1 MEQQELLVHV
11 TAPSRLRDDRRYQ
24 SLASQL
30 HKFELA
36 AITHVYG
43 FVGLAS
49 GGATNGRSATS
60 GLSFHETTT
69 TKPTCSTRPP
79 SREEVVVD
87 VLENVLVVAS
97 PTIGI
102 STKAS
107 LEAEPAAVTARLG
120 GHFNSTIHDSP
131 VDRIDLDEGLGF
143 GGSGKSGIGARCMGQ
158 WQVGKGPNPNK
169 ILHAHRICN
178 NLPFK
183 NPLHNIETSYL
194 ASQAVRTPEAKR
206 PRTAPADA
214 TGTIQV
220 PRTLNKAHKRSASDS
235 LLDGSFMTSRTIS
248 DSQLGKD
255 SVYSRSE
262 GSERAEPELT
272 AVASHA
278 VERGRNVR
286 PTKQPRLGMLSDQD
300 LVMMD
305 EANDTSE
312 MHTEASTISI
322 GTAAGQNYLVR
333 PPHGCTGPF
342 FLRDRSEDWT
352 SPPEPSVT
360 DSSDAISSTL
370 SPSQPLPLRLS
381 QTQCSPSALPQPNR
395 VVDLTVEN
403 REFADPETQDV
414 SARRVPSSS
423 GHRSQ
428 SLARLAYD
436 PIEDSPNSATRSF
449 RYDGGLSIQATK
461 TQDDQPSRSTS
472 FNSNRRYD
480 FTTSIR
486 GLPDLIQAPPPPIG
500 NGIFTTHVS
509 SALSTLL
516 ARLPLAQYFRPAKV
530 TRDVRVL
537 ERGHWMLRV
546 KIASIKE
553 VAEARRVIS
562 KGELFKALQGRLD
575 EVNSTQAD
583 SRYEVWKAASDDLS
597 GQASKR
603 CDLWTEDEFLGFWD
617 VLKKY
622 IEDGKAG
629 HGLSVTKDW
638 DCEAVTPG
646 RSTQSIYARI
656 RVYTWGEVVG
666 HIWIALWVLSDKRTA
681 YVPMEWLSADGSM
694 VVKMSGSRHK
704 GGKLGPWVSKASPG
718 GKGSWGVATATG
730 TPPYNQGK
738 YLHIAS
744 GNSSSVP

>member
-1 MEQQELLVHV
+1 MLVHI
-11 TAPSRLRDDRRYQ
+11 TAPSRLRDDRRYR

-69 TKPTCSTRPP
+69 TKPTCSIRPP

-97 PTIGI
+97 PKIGVL
-102 STKAS
+102 TKAS

-120 GHFNSTIHDSP
+120 GHFNSTIHETP

-143 GGSGKSGIGARCMGQ
+143 GGSGKSGIGARYMGQ
-158 WQVGKGPNPNK
+158 WQVGEGQNSNK
-169 ILHAHRICN
+169 MLHSHRICN
-178 NLPFK
+178 NPPFK
-183 NPLHNIETSYL
+183 NPLHNIDTSDL
-194 ASQAVRTPEAKR
+194 ASHAVRTPEAKR

-235 LLDGSFMTSRTIS
+235 LLDSSFISSSTIS
-248 DSQLGKD
+248 DTQLGNNG
-255 SVYSRSE
+255 VYSRSK
-262 GSERAEPELT
+262 GYQSAEAELT

-305 EANDTSE
+305 EANDTTE
-312 MHTEASTISI
+312 MNTEASTISI
-322 GTAAGQNYLVR
+322 GITARQNYIVR
-333 PPHGCTGPF
+333 PPPGYTGPF

-381 QTQCSPSALPQPNR
+381 QTRCSPSTLPQPNR

-414 SARRVPSSS
+414 SARCLPSSNW
-423 GHRSQ
+423 HKSQ
-428 SLARLAYD
+428 SSARLACGPVEESLD
-436 PIEDSPNSATRSF
+436 SATRSF
-449 RYDGGLSIQATK
+449 RYAGDSSIQATK
-461 TQDDQPSRSTS
+461 TQDDQPSRSAS

-480 FTTSIR
+480 FTSSIR
-486 GLPDLIQAPPPPIG
+486 SLPDLIQAPPPPIG
-500 NGIFTTHVS
+500 NGNFTTHVS
-509 SALSTLL
+509 SALSTLV
-516 ARLPLAQYFRPAKV
+516 ARLPLAQYFRPARV
-530 TRDVRVL
+530 TRDVGVL
-537 ERGHWMLRV
+537 ERGHWMIRV

-562 KGELFKALQGRLD
+562 KD
-575 EVNSTQAD
+575 
-583 SRYEVWKAASDDLS
+583 
-597 GQASKR
+597 
-603 CDLWTEDEFLGFWD
+603 
-617 VLKKY
+617 
-622 IEDGKAG
+622 
-629 HGLSVTKDW
+629 
-638 DCEAVTPG
+638 
-646 RSTQSIYARI
+646 
-656 RVYTWGEVVG
+656 
-666 HIWIALWVLSDKRTA
+666 
-681 YVPMEWLSADGSM
+681 
-694 VVKMSGSRHK
+694 
-704 GGKLGPWVSKASPG
+704 
-718 GKGSWGVATATG
+718 
-730 TPPYNQGK
+730 
-738 YLHIAS
+738 
-744 GNSSSVP
+744 